1 MELTADQA
9 RKLARSYFDL
19 AQAMGEYRFDKFDAL
34 TPAKRRKMEEFE
46 RTLLDSSTA
55 FTSLAMFISLA
66 DLEPVL
72 TRIDEVTA
80 TLKANINQ
88 LQKVDRVLKMAGSAV
103 QLASAILTGNPAAI
117 FKAADEAASI
127 FA

>member
-19 AQAMGEYRFDKFDAL
+19 AQALGEYRFDKFDEL
-34 TPAKRRKMEEFE
+34 IPAKRRKMEEFE
-46 RTLLDSSTA
+46 RALLDSSTA
-55 FTSLAMFISLA
+55 FTALAMSISLA

-72 TRIDEVTA
+72 ARIEEVT
-80 TLKANINQ
+80 TTMKDNIND
-88 LQKVDRVLKMAGSAV
+88 LQKVDRVLKLAGSAV
-103 QLASAILTGNPAAI
+103 QLAGAILSGNPEAI
-117 FKAADEAASI
+117 FKAADESASL

>member
-19 AQAMGEYRFDKFDAL
+19 AQALGEYRFDQFDAL
-34 TPAKRRKMEEFE
+34 TPTKRKKMEAFE

-55 FTSLAMFISLA
+55 FTSLAMSISLA

-80 TLKANINQ
+80 TLKDNINQ
-88 LQKVDRVLKMAGSAV
+88 LQKVDRVLNIAGSAV
-103 QLASAILTGNPAAI
+103 QLASAILTGNPTTI
-117 FKAADEAASI
+117 FKAADDAVSI